1 MNIVVSVNRPLLHQ
15 SSPLFVYSYFQN
27 DTRAIQKLQKYR
39 YQNIFEATA
48 MQTVPLSRIEKNQ
61 VLYKQC
67 YTNIHH
73 SYRELFKKIT
83 IMPTLTTIVS

>member
-48 MQTVPLSRIEKNQ
+48 MQTVPLSRIEKT
-61 VLYKQC
+61 KC
-67 YTNIHH
+67 YTNNAIQT
-73 SYRELFKKIT
+73 FI
-83 IMPTLTTIVS
+83 IPIVNYSRKSQSCLH